1 MKFAPSLFQ
10 FLLNKC
16 LGLGATREV
25 SHQRQAYNTAGDH
38 TCTHTTPWCSRHF
51 KSSLPNTLDFDSLQ
65 ASRHVPP
72 FPSIMTQARMPCI
85 QAYHHMDP
93 TTDVSSF
100 YYIYAIS
107 IFVHLLHHLSLISHH
122 MYLSPRPSSIPQ
134 NQRSKSLSFR

>member
-1 MKFAPSLFQ
+1 MKFAPSSFQ

-25 SHQRQAYNTAGDH
+25 SHQRQAHNTTGDH
-38 TCTHTTPWCSRHF
+38 TFTHIWSSKHF
-51 KSSLPNTLDFDSLQ
+51 KSSLPHTLVFDSLQ
-65 ASRHVPP
+65 ASRHVSP
-72 FPSIMTQARMPCI
+72 FPSIMTQARMPYI
-85 QAYHHMDP
+85 QAYHHMGP

-100 YYIYAIS
+100 YYIYALS

-134 NQRSKSLSFR
+134 YPRLKSLAFR